1 MRRRRDAA
9 CNTPGMATMN
19 ELADRLERA
28 TEAMIEMGPALA
40 AGEPWPM
47 AGVVGPGPESSW
59 GPREVLAHV
68 AEMLPYWLGEIEL
81 ILDGAGGTEPTGFG
95 RLEDDEARVAII
107 SRDRKFPARELL
119 GRIEAEGKRVARRFR
134 AFGDE
139 DADIVGRH
147 VRRGDLPVR
156 EIAELLIV
164 GHAEGH
170 VTQLRESI
178 AARGSLASS

>member
-1 MRRRRDAA
+1 MTACDTRRM
-9 CNTPGMATMN
+9 TTMQ

-28 TEAMIEMGPALA
+28 TEAMIDMGPALA
-40 AGEPWPM
+40 AGEPWTM
-47 AGVVGPGPESSW
+47 AEVVGPGPESSW

-81 ILDGAGGTEPTGFG
+81 ILDAGDSADPPEFG
-95 RLEDDEARVAII
+95 RLEDDDARVAII

-134 AFGDE
+134 AFSEE
-139 DADIVGRH
+139 DADVVGRH

-178 AARGSLASS
+178 AARGSQAAS